1 MTMLEAERNLRAT
14 QALLAES
21 NVQLVKNL
29 GGGWQRD
36 DAEVASMP
44 AVASSHVSS
53 PVSQVPV
60 QPASEAVAD

>member
-1 MTMLEAERNLRAT
+1 LLEAEQNLRDT

-36 DAEVASMP
+36 DAEVASVP
-44 AVASSHVSS
+44 VAASSPVSS

-60 QPASEAVAD
+60 RPASEAAAD